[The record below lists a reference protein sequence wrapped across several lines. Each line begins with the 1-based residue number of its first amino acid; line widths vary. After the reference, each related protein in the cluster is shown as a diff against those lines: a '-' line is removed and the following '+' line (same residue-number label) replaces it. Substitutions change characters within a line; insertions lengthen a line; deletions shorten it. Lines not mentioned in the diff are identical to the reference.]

1 MEVIEFIFSNFWTWL
16 GSMLLIG
23 VLLSNTLK
31 LIKYLL
37 SLLIIS
43 FRGYPPEHC
52 DAVGENNVNK
62 TLNETI
68 EKLKEKLKAEK

>member
-1 MEVIEFIFSNFWTWL
+1 MEVIEYIFSSFWTWL

-43 FRGYPPEHC
+43 FRGYPPDNC
-52 DAVGENNVNK
+52 DAMGETNVNNA
-62 TLNETI
+62 LNETI
-68 EKLKEKLKAEK
+68 EKIKEKLK